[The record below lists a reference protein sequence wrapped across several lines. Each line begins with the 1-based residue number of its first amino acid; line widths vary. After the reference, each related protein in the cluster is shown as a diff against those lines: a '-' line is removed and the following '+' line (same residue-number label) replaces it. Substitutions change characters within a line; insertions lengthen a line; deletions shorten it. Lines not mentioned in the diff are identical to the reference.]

1 MSDDEIGRCGRR
13 RRSRHSQRVRRMERT
28 VLLLGIPLLFLL
40 LLLSV
45 GLIEYRPE
53 SPQLA
58 VPTPSAADAPMPYV
72 PVP

>member
-1 MSDDEIGRCGRR
+1 
-13 RRSRHSQRVRRMERT
+13 MERT
-28 VLLLGIPLLFLL
+28 GLLRGIPLLFLL